1 MKNLFFGKGEE
12 IKVSRNATEKQIMLL
27 KKCFPGAKIK
37 KEKNVIK
44 FEIEQIEELKWVE
57 NNAERKVVETATE
70 EVYENIR
77 KILNDEEVEGYS
89 VEIDAPL
96 FQSEVWNEHGDG
108 KGYIEI
114 VKEVDENTT
123 IHYLLKTDFKK
134 EMLGYITNSGMK
146 YNIGDELNI
155 SGTYYRYIKK
165 EEEPGFILDGKQMYK
180 HILKVL
186 FNRTLDKAKENEDMV
201 EFAKKRIVLPGEKY
215 RHFKNKE
222 YQVIAIA
229 NHTERKEQLVIYK
242 ALYEPFEIY
251 ARPYEMFTSLV
262 DKEKYPAVKQTFRM
276 EKI

>member
-1 MKNLFFGKGEE
+1 
-12 IKVSRNATEKQIMLL
+12 
-27 KKCFPGAKIK
+27 
-37 KEKNVIK
+37 
-44 FEIEQIEELKWVE
+44 
-57 NNAERKVVETATE
+57 
-70 EVYENIR
+70 
-77 KILNDEEVEGYS
+77 
-89 VEIDAPL
+89 
-96 FQSEVWNEHGDG
+96 
-108 KGYIEI
+108 
-114 VKEVDENTT
+114 
-123 IHYLLKTDFKK
+123 
-134 EMLGYITNSGMK
+134 MK

-155 SGTYYRYIKK
+155 SGTYYKYIKK

-201 EFAKKRIVLPGEKY
+201 EFARKRIVLHGEKY

-251 ARPYEMFTSLV
+251 AKPYEMFTSLV

>member
-1 MKNLFFGKGEE
+1 M
-12 IKVSRNATEKQIMLL
+12 
-27 KKCFPGAKIK
+27 
-37 KEKNVIK
+37 IK

-57 NNAERKVVETATE
+57 DNAERKVVETATE

-89 VEIDAPL
+89 VEIDSPL
-96 FQSEVWNEHGDG
+96 FQNKVWSENE

-114 VKEVDENTT
+114 VKEIDENTT

-134 EMLGYITNSGMK
+134 EMLGSITNSGMNMEIGHEF
-146 YNIGDELNI
+146 NIN
-155 SGTYYRYIKK
+155 GTYYRYVKK
-165 EEEPGFILDGKQMYK
+165 EEEQGYILNGKQMYR
-180 HILKVL
+180 HSFKVL
-186 FNRTLDKAKENEDMV
+186 FNRTLDKAKEHENMV
-201 EFAKKRIVLPGEKY
+201 EFARNRIVIPGEKY
-215 RHFKNKE
+215 KHFKDKE

-262 DKEKYPAVKQTFRM
+262 DKEKYPGVKQTFRM